1 MKKIL
6 GIILA
11 LIPIFSVGIV
21 NTVKAAENDSMFTK
35 QVIDGAYYY
44 QKDKDTGKTMTGH
57 ANKFY
62 LNGKLA
68 YCIEPLVQITD
79 HTYNSTIDW
88 SVVGL
93 TDEQEDYIEKV
104 GYFGYEY
111 PGHQTDRYYMAAQ
124 QLIWEKAR
132 NVETKY
138 TTERGGGNEIDLSK
152 EKNEILS
159 LVNNYN
165 SLPSF
170 ASESI
175 EANMGDEVILN
186 DTNNVLN
193 QFRIEYNG
201 KNKVSVTD
209 NKLNIKFSNNFIG
222 EETIKFVKKNYDSQ
236 VNLIYYK
243 ASSQTLATLRIS
255 NPLNFELK
263 IKANG
268 GTVEINKKGEKI
280 VYFDGTYKY
289 ETISLPEV
297 EFAIYA
303 NENIVDSTG
312 KVVYK
317 KYDLVGTVTSDN
329 LGFAKLE
336 DMYYGKYFLI
346 EGKSSQGNMLNNEKY
361 YFEIT
366 ESDLV
371 EGNII
376 KKLDIQN
383 YLPKGRLEFTKLDIT
398 NGNVIP
404 NTEIMIF
411 TEDDRLVYQGMTD
424 KDGKVVITN
433 LLAGQKYYII
443 ERNPATGYQLSNE
456 KVYFEIKE
464 NGDVVKAEMTN
475 EQIVKVQVPD
485 TQKEQSNFGN
495 IVSVIVVAA
504 AIGVLIYGEVK
515 NRKNKSKKIKKQ
527 KK

>member
-6 GIILA
+6 GVILA
-11 LIPIFSVGIV
+11 LLPIFSVGSA
-21 NTVKAAENDSMFTK
+21 NTVNAAENDSQFTK
-35 QVIDGAYYY
+35 EVIDGAYYY

-57 ANKFY
+57 ANRFY
-62 LNGKLA
+62 LNGKIA

-79 HTYNSTIDW
+79 HTYSSTTDW

-93 TDEQEDYIEKV
+93 TDEQEDFIEKV

-138 TTERGGGNEIDLSK
+138 TTERGGGTEIDLTK
-152 EKNEILS
+152 EKNEILN
-159 LVNNYN
+159 LVNNY
-165 SLPSF
+165 SVLPSF
-170 ASESI
+170 ASDKL
-175 EANMGDEVILN
+175 EANMGDEIILN
-186 DTNNVLN
+186 DTNNVLG
-193 QFRIEYNG
+193 QFSVEYNG
-201 KNKVSVTD
+201 KNKVSVNGNNLDIKLTD
-209 NKLNIKFSNNFIG
+209 NFIG
-222 EETIKFVKKNYDSQ
+222 EETIKFVKKNYDNQ

-243 ASSQTLATLRIS
+243 ESSQTLATLRIS

-263 IKANG
+263 FKSNG
-268 GTVEINKKGEKI
+268 GSVEINKKGEKI
-280 VYFDGTYKY
+280 VYSNGSYSY
-289 ETISLPEV
+289 EKINLPEV

-303 NENIVDSTG
+303 NEDIVDSTG
-312 KVVYK
+312 KVIYK
-317 KYDLVGTVTSDN
+317 KYDLVDTLKTDK

-336 DMYYGKYFLI
+336 NMYYGKYFLV
-346 EGKSSQGNMLNNEKY
+346 EGKSSQGNMVSNEKY

-366 ESDLV
+366 KNDLV
-371 EGNII
+371 NGKII

-383 YLPKGRLEFTKLDIT
+383 YLPKGTLEFTKFAFT

-411 TEDDRLVYQGMTD
+411 TEDDRLVFQGLTD
-424 KDGKVVITN
+424 ENGKVVITD

-443 ERNPATGYQLSNE
+443 ERNPATGYKLSNE

-464 NGDVVKAEMTN
+464 NGEIVKATMTN
-475 EQIVKVQVPD
+475 EQIVKVPN
-485 TQKEQSNFGN
+485 TQKNQSNVGN
-495 IVSVIVVAA
+495 IIAVIIAA
-504 AIGVLIYGEVK
+504 CGIGVIIYGEVK
-515 NRKNKSKKIKKQ
+515 SRKNKKSEKKDN
-527 KK
+527 

>member
-11 LIPIFSVGIV
+11 LIPIFSVGNV
-21 NTVKAAENDSMFTK
+21 NTVKAAANDSQFTK

-57 ANKFY
+57 ANRFY
-62 LNGKLA
+62 LNGKLS

-79 HTYNSTIDW
+79 HTYNSTTDW

-138 TTERGGGNEIDLSK
+138 TTERGGGSEIDLSK

-170 ASESI
+170 ASKSI
-175 EANMGDEVILN
+175 EANMGDEVSLT

-193 QFRIEYNG
+193 QFSLEYNG
-201 KNKVSVTD
+201 KNKVSVAN
-209 NKLNIKFSNNFIG
+209 NKLNIKFSDNFIG
-222 EETIKFVKKNYDSQ
+222 EEKIKFVKKNYDNQ

-255 NPLNFELK
+255 NPLNFE
-263 IKANG
+263 IKVKSNG

-280 VYFDGTYKY
+280 VYSDGTYRY
-289 ETISLPEV
+289 EVIDLPEV

-303 NENIVDSTG
+303 NEDIVDSTG
-312 KVVYK
+312 KIVYK
-317 KYDLVGTVTSDN
+317 KYDFVGKVTSDS

-336 DMYYGKYFLI
+336 NMYYGKYFLI
-346 EGKSSQGNMLNNEKY
+346 EGKSAQGNMINNEKY
-361 YFEIT
+361 YFELT
-366 ESDLV
+366 KNDLV

-383 YLPKGRLEFTKLDIT
+383 YLPKGTLEFTKIDIT

-411 TEDDRLVYQGMTD
+411 TEDDRLIFQGMTD
-424 KDGKVVITN
+424 EKGKVVITN

-464 NGDVVKAEMTN
+464 NGEIVKAEMTN
-475 EQIVKVQVPD
+475 EQIEKVKVPD
-485 TQKEQSNFGN
+485 TQKDQSDFGN
-495 IVSVIVVAA
+495 IVSLVVIVA
-504 AIGVLIYGEVK
+504 AIGVLIYGEVRNK
-515 NRKNKSKKIKKQ
+515 KNKSKKDKKE

>member
-6 GIILA
+6 GIILV
-11 LIPIFSVGIV
+11 LIPIFSVGSANI
-21 NTVKAAENDSMFTK
+21 VKAAENDSQFTK

-44 QKDKDTGKTMTGH
+44 QRDKDTGKTMTGH

-79 HTYNSTIDW
+79 HTYNSTTDW

-138 TTERGGGNEIDLSK
+138 TTERGGGSEIDLSK

-170 ASESI
+170 VNDKI
-175 EANMGDEVILN
+175 EANMGDEISLN
-186 DTNNVLN
+186 DTNNVLS
-193 QFRIEYNG
+193 QFSVEYNG
-201 KNKVSVTD
+201 KNKVSVD
-209 NKLNIKFSNNFIG
+209 NNTLKIKFSDNFIG

-243 ASSQTLATLRIS
+243 ASSQTLASLRIS

-280 VYFDGTYKY
+280 VYSDGTYRY

-303 NENIVDSTG
+303 NGDIVDSTG
-312 KVVYK
+312 KIVYK
-317 KYDLVGTVTSDN
+317 KYDLVGTVTSDS

-346 EGKSSQGNMLNNEKY
+346 EGKSSQGNMLDNEKY
-361 YFEIT
+361 YFEI
-366 ESDLV
+366 SKNDLV
-371 EGNII
+371 EGSII

-383 YLPKGRLEFTKLDIT
+383 YLPKGTLEFTKLDIT
-398 NGNVIP
+398 NGKVIP
-404 NTEIMIF
+404 NTEIMVF
-411 TEDDRLVYQGMTD
+411 TEDDRLIYQGMTD
-424 KDGKVVITN
+424 ENGKIVITD

-456 KVYFEIKE
+456 KVYFEIKA
-464 NGDVVKAEMTN
+464 NGEVVKAEMTN
-475 EQIVKVQVPD
+475 EQIEKVQVPD
-485 TQKEQSNFGN
+485 TQKDQSSFGN
-495 IVSVIVVAA
+495 IASIVVIVA

-515 NRKNKSKKIKKQ
+515 NKKNKSKKDKKEE
-527 KK
+527 K

>member
-1 MKKIL
+1 M
-6 GIILA
+6 
-11 LIPIFSVGIV
+11 IPIFSVGTA
-21 NTVKAAENDSMFTK
+21 NTVNAAENDSQFTK
-35 QVIDGAYYY
+35 QVIEGAYYY

-79 HTYNSTIDW
+79 HTYNSTTDW
-88 SVVGL
+88 GVVGL

-152 EKNEILS
+152 EKSEILS
-159 LVNNYN
+159 LVNSYG

-280 VYFDGTYKY
+280 IYSDGTYRY
-289 ETISLPEV
+289 DTIALPEV

-312 KVVYK
+312 KVVYR
-317 KYDLVGTVTSDN
+317 KYDFVGTVTSDN

-366 ESDLV
+366 KDDLI

-383 YLPKGRLEFTKLDIT
+383 YLPKGTLEFTKLDIT
-398 NGNVIP
+398 EGTVIP

-411 TEDDRLVYQGMTD
+411 TDDDRLIFKGITD
-424 KDGKVVITN
+424 ENGKVIITD

-464 NGDVVKAEMTN
+464 NGEIVKAKMTN
-475 EQIVKVQVPD
+475 EKIIKVKVPD
-485 TQKEQSNFGN
+485 TKKDQFNFGN
-495 IVSVIVVAA
+495 IVSIIIVIAG
-504 AIGVLIYGEVK
+504 IGVLIYAEVK
-515 NRKNKSKKIKKQ
+515 NRKDKKGRKEHEKSEKGKK
-527 KK
+527 